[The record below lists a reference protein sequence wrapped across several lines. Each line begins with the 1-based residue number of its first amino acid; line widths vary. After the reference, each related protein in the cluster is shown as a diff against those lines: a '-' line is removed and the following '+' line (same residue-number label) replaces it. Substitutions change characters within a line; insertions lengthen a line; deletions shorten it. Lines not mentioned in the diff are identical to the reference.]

1 MSDDDCIIIAGGDT
15 TAELLSV
22 FGFKVLFRRNK
33 DICAWIELQIL
44 CRPLFR
50 QMIGNHEKALL
61 TETKAF
67 AFLCC
72 RHHLKGFSRAN
83 NMRQQCVAAVEDMS
97 YGVYLVLS
105 QSDLG
110 VDAHKTHV
118 TAIVFSGTDAV
129 ELLVVELCQ
138 SLAASRVFPNPFSKS
153 LFDHLLL
160 ALRDCRFL
168 LVEHRSLFA
177 VLILDIIEDAD
188 ILQIERLFNDLI
200 GIDAA
205 CPVGAK
211 SFDITTVVGLA
222 LHIPLSGI
230 AGVVNMDIP
239 L

>member
-33 DICAWIELQIL
+33 DICARIELQIL
-44 CRPLFR
+44 CSPLFR
-50 QMIGNHEKALL
+50 QVIGNHEKALL
-61 TETKAF
+61 TEAKAF
-67 AFLCC
+67 AFLCRC
-72 RHHLKGFSRAN
+72 NHFKSFARADN
-83 NMRQQCVAAVEDMS
+83 VGQQCITAVEDMS
-97 YGVYLVLS
+97 DSVYLVLS
-105 QSDLG
+105 QRDFR
-110 VDAHKTHV
+110 VDTNKTHV
-118 TAIVFSGTDAV
+118 ASVILTGSDAV
-129 ELLVVELCQ
+129 ELLIVKLRQ
-138 SLAASRVFPNPFSKS
+138 SLAACWVFPNPFSKS

-160 ALRDCRFL
+160 TLCDCRFL
-168 LVEHRSLFA
+168 LVEHRGLFA

-188 ILQIERLFNDLI
+188 ILQIERLFNDFI

-211 SFDITTVVGLA
+211 SFDIATVVGLA
-222 LHIPLSGI
+222 LYIPFSGI